1 MKYLCL
7 LFCVLASNAIF
18 AGDLKLEI
26 HGSGIAGKNIY
37 VAVYAAEHAQ
47 DFPMKDQYARTGIV
61 VATSDAAELLLANIA
76 SGEYA
81 VAVYADIN
89 GNNKLDSNFLG
100 IPKEPI
106 GMSRNAKGR
115 FGPPSFADAAFKIT
129 DGVNTMPI
137 QLY

>member
-1 MKYLCL
+1 M
-7 LFCVLASNAIF
+7 ASNDIF

-26 HGSGIAGKNIY
+26 HGSGIAGKTLHM
-37 VAVYAAEHAQ
+37 AVFAAEHAQ
-47 DFPMKDQYARTGIV
+47 DFPMKDQYARTGMV
-61 VATSDAAELLLANIA
+61 VATSDTSELMLTNIA

-115 FGPPSFADAAFKIT
+115 FGPPSFAEAAFKIT